1 MSLEVYYNY
10 RLSFFC
16 SQTNNLFPPWITGTY
31 TYLDGVLRY
40 KKPYTSNCYSDNEL
54 LTFLQPMTRKRRY
67 LSSVAL
73 NSRLYAIGGYD
84 ASSRLNTVE
93 CFDPSTAQWS
103 VMTPMLQRRGLAGAT
118 TLAGMQSWHHNN
130 EWCINNICQRM
141 LTSNLHSLSLKGLFT
156 CNYVKTV
163 VRMKNM

>member
-1 MSLEVYYNY
+1 
-10 RLSFFC
+10 
-16 SQTNNLFPPWITGTY
+16 
-31 TYLDGVLRY
+31 
-40 KKPYTSNCYSDNEL
+40 
-54 LTFLQPMTRKRRY
+54 MTRKRRY

-118 TLAGMQSWHHNN
+118 TLAGTIQS
-130 EWCINNICQRM
+130 NII
-141 LTSNLHSLSLKGLFT
+141 
-156 CNYVKTV
+156 VKTGASIILV
-163 VRMKNM
+163 MIKFLYQGSNAQWAKFQVFASEFDKIKIKHP

>member
-1 MSLEVYYNY
+1 MLPLVMMAITSKSYY
-10 RLSFFC
+10 
-16 SQTNNLFPPWITGTY
+16 G
-31 TYLDGVLRY
+31 
-40 KKPYTSNCYSDNEL
+40 DNKL

-118 TLAGMQSWHHNN
+118 ALAGIMNPKSRGT
-130 EWCINNICQRM
+130 NII
-141 LTSNLHSLSLKGLFT
+141 
-156 CNYVKTV
+156 VKTGASITFV
-163 VRMKNM
+163 MIKIPYNVHSDWLKQCTLSESRCTVS

>member
-1 MSLEVYYNY
+1 MV
-10 RLSFFC
+10 
-16 SQTNNLFPPWITGTY
+16 I
-31 TYLDGVLRY
+31 
-40 KKPYTSNCYSDNEL
+40 KPVSHTMVIIDLL

-73 NSRLYAIGGYD
+73 NGKLYAIGGYD

-118 TLAGMQSWHHNN
+118 TLAGIMDPKSSG
-130 EWCINNICQRM
+130 
-141 LTSNLHSLSLKGLFT
+141 TT
-156 CNYVKTV
+156 CNIIVKTGASITFV
-163 VRMKNM
+163 MIKLQYKTHSDWLKQCTLSVNRCTGS

>member
-1 MSLEVYYNY
+1 
-10 RLSFFC
+10 
-16 SQTNNLFPPWITGTY
+16 
-31 TYLDGVLRY
+31 
-40 KKPYTSNCYSDNEL
+40 
-54 LTFLQPMTRKRRY
+54 MTRKRRY

-118 TLAGMQSWHHNN
+118 TLAGIVNPYQKKSTGTNISN
-130 EWCINNICQRM
+130 ISNDWCISNPCQRM
-141 LTSNLHSLSLKGLFT
+141 LKTSNLFLISAQGLL
-156 CNYVKTV
+156 CQNSSEK
-163 VRMKNM
+163 

>member
-1 MSLEVYYNY
+1 
-10 RLSFFC
+10 
-16 SQTNNLFPPWITGTY
+16 
-31 TYLDGVLRY
+31 
-40 KKPYTSNCYSDNEL
+40 
-54 LTFLQPMTRKRRY
+54 MTRKRRY

-118 TLAGMQSWHHNN
+118 TLAGIIYAKSSGTDIIVMTGAS
-130 EWCINNICQRM
+130 IISNNII
-141 LTSNLHSLSLKGLFT
+141 
-156 CNYVKTV
+156 YP
-163 VRMKNM
+163 

>member
-1 MSLEVYYNY
+1 
-10 RLSFFC
+10 
-16 SQTNNLFPPWITGTY
+16 
-31 TYLDGVLRY
+31 
-40 KKPYTSNCYSDNEL
+40 
-54 LTFLQPMTRKRRY
+54 MTRKRRY

-118 TLAGMQSWHHNN
+118 TLAGIMNPQSSG
-130 EWCINNICQRM
+130 
-141 LTSNLHSLSLKGLFT
+141 TT
-156 CNYVKTV
+156 TTVKTGTSV
-163 VRMKNM
+163 TLVIIKILYKLCTL

>member
-1 MSLEVYYNY
+1 
-10 RLSFFC
+10 
-16 SQTNNLFPPWITGTY
+16 
-31 TYLDGVLRY
+31 
-40 KKPYTSNCYSDNEL
+40 
-54 LTFLQPMTRKRRY
+54 MTRKRRY

-118 TLAGMQSWHHNN
+118 TLAGI
-130 EWCINNICQRM
+130 INAKSSGTVIIVM
-141 LTSNLHSLSLKGLFT
+141 TGASITSNLSLISAGFAYMTL
-156 CNYVKTV
+156 CVKTV
-163 VRMKNM
+163 VKNILYIYFL